1 MLSVLKKT
9 VRALFLF
16 SITLLSLIIQA
27 VFKALFNP
35 SSIDKTQPMRSD
47 IHYDYQEKKYHH
59 TMIAQGVS
67 LSCKCK
73 TLELYFYICFGL

>member
-16 SITLLSLIIQA
+16 AITLLSLIIQA

-47 IHYDYQEKKYHH
+47 IHYDYQEKK
-59 TMIAQGVS
+59 VS
-67 LSCKCK
+67 SYDNSSGRFTKL
-73 TLELYFYICFGL
+73 